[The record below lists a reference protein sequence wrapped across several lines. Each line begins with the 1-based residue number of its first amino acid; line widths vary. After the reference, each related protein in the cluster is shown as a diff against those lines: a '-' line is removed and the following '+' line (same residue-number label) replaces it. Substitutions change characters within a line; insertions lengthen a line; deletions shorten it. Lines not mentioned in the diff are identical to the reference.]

1 MRRASPPLI
10 SHLPAGCGAE
20 RGARRD
26 PSGGDVSGK
35 HHDNLV
41 ASTASKNHGSCAAA
55 SRCRHY
61 AGGHR
66 DGVGNFP
73 TGHARRAASAGTAP
87 RLTGLANVRAC
98 AGPTVG
104 EGKGYGEHSGDRG
117 RVHARSWSDARSLGP
132 AGTVSKRSI
141 EQVPS
146 LWVAWRDDIERP
158 GPQDA
163 DEDGSE
169 GEGGSEGEDG
179 EERQAFLRAPSAE
192 ATQLPPLRFS
202 AQSRAAPISPLP
214 PSGSACGDPQPLRRA
229 RRTGRREGAAGA
241 PPG

>member
-1 MRRASPPLI
+1 M
-10 SHLPAGCGAE
+10 
-20 RGARRD
+20 
-26 PSGGDVSGK
+26 
-35 HHDNLV
+35 
-41 ASTASKNHGSCAAA
+41 
-55 SRCRHY
+55 
-61 AGGHR
+61 
-66 DGVGNFP
+66 
-73 TGHARRAASAGTAP
+73 
-87 RLTGLANVRAC
+87 RAC